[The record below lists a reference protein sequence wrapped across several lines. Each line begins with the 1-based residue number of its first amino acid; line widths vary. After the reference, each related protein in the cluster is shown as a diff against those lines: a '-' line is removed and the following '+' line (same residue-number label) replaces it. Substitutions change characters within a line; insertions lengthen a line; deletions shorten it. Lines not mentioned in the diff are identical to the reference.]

1 MNAVIYARYSSDS
14 QREESIEG
22 QLRECREY
30 AERNNMTIVG
40 TYIDRALS
48 AKTADRPEFQHMIKD
63 SAKELF
69 EIVLVWK
76 LDRFSRDRYDS
87 AHYKH
92 ILKKN
97 GVKVISAKEHISEG
111 PEGIILEA
119 MLEGYAEFYS
129 AELSEKIHRG
139 QKENALKGKNNGGG
153 VPLGYLLD
161 KKAQK
166 LVIDPVTAPLV
177 VEIFEKYADGK
188 SVRSIV
194 EDFNTRG
201 LKTKKGQPFNIN
213 SFSSLLKNRKYIG
226 EYRYQDVVI
235 EGGVPA
241 IVPEDLFNRVQER
254 MEKNR
259 HAPAMAKAKE
269 DYLLTT
275 KLFCGKCERMMV
287 GESGK
292 SHTGAMH
299 YYYKCSG
306 AKRLKDCDKK
316 AVRKDWIERVVV
328 RLTMQRVMDEEKINR
343 LIDAILVMQ
352 EQEDTTTPALRSQLA
367 ETESSIGN
375 ILKAIEQGIFTP
387 STKQRLDEL
396 EARKEEILANI
407 QTAELQKPK
416 LTREQMTAWFEQFR
430 HGDPANRD
438 FQKRLIDTFVN
449 AVYVFDDKL
458 VLTYNYQH
466 GTQTIS
472 LEEIASALSSDFDG
486 ATPPN
491 QKSEPLS
498 EGTEVRIFLF
508 SERFGILKGGAA
520 VIFDYERRIQ
530 ALEARVQA
538 LEDAL
543 KKERAAQVPDAQA
556 QEKVT
561 AQSSPAPAVQTPEKA
576 PEQSLAAAAETRE
589 KTPEQSPAQQT
600 VSAQL
605 RAVLDA
611 PADPSC
617 FQYMPEPGTATN
629 GLSWYGAEHPK
640 PERALQKLV
649 GKGLRITAYTGFD
662 AERVV
667 IPAKIGGLPVVS
679 IGEKVFKNTTVS
691 EVILPESIKAILR
704 EAFSGCKRLQ
714 HIDLPDGLEYLG
726 SHCFAGSGLTAL
738 HFPDRLKTIPEGC
751 CGGCANLSDVTFG
764 QQVQTIQ
771 GSAFHACKKLQT
783 VSFPESLLRVDN
795 DAFEKTAITR
805 FIFPAGVQEV
815 GDVKHSRFYIEP
827 RYPEFD
833 RTISDS
839 PVLVFLGMDA
849 VLKIIDPT
857 NIALI
862 YCLPGSKVQQIA
874 RDKGIPVR
882 PLSEFQMED
891 A

>member
-1 MNAVIYARYSSDS
+1 MPEALNAVIYARYSSDR
-14 QREESIEG
+14 QTEQSIEG
-22 QLRECREY
+22 QLRECY
-30 AERNNMTIVG
+30 AFAKANDIAVID
-40 TYIDRALS
+40 TYIDRAIS
-48 AKTADRPEFQHMIKD
+48 GKTDNRPAFQKMIED
-63 SAKELF
+63 SAKRQF
-69 EIVLVWK
+69 QAVIVYR
-76 LDRFSRDRYDS
+76 LDRFTRNRYDS
-87 AHYKH
+87 AIYKAR
-92 ILKKN
+92 LKKN
-97 GVKVISAKEHISEG
+97 GVKVLSAMENLNGS
-111 PEGIILEA
+111 PESIIMESL
-119 MLEGYAEFYS
+119 LEGMAEYYS
-129 AELSEKIHRG
+129 VELSQKITRG
-139 QKENALKGKNNGGG
+139 MRENALKGKALGGQR
-153 VPLGYLLD
+153 VLGYKVNSD
-161 KKAQK
+161 CYFE
-166 LVIDPVTAPLV
+166 IDETTAPV
-177 VEIFEKYADGK
+177 VVDIFKLYSSGKTVKEICDILNARGVKTARGGA
-188 SVRSIV
+188 
-194 EDFNTRG
+194 FN
-201 LKTKKGQPFNIN
+201 KN
-213 SFSSLLKNRKYIG
+213 SLHTILTNKKYIG
-226 EYRYQDVVI
+226 IYKTKYGEIV
-235 EGGVPA
+235 GGIPA
-241 IVPEDLFNRVQER
+241 IIDKELFEMVALR
-254 MEKNR
+254 MEQNKK
-259 HAPAMAKAKE
+259 APARAKAE
-269 DYLLTT
+269 INYLLST
-275 KLFCGKCERMMV
+275 KLFCGKCRSAMV
-287 GESGK
+287 GESGTSK
-292 SHTGAMH
+292 TGKK
-299 YYYKCSG
+299 YYYYACVKK
-306 AKRLKDCDKK
+306 KREKACDKSNVK
-316 AVRKDWIERVVV
+316 KDWIEDLVI
-328 RLTMQRVMDEEKINR
+328 QRTVTDILKDDVIEKIADR
-343 LIDAILVMQ
+343 LV
-352 EQEDTTTPALRSQLA
+352 
-367 ETESSIGN
+367 
-375 ILKAIEQGIFTP
+375 
-387 STKQRLDEL
+387 
-396 EARKEEILANI
+396 
-407 QTAELQKPK
+407 ELQKAEAAESGTMLYLENSLAEIQVSIK
-416 LTREQMTAWFEQFR
+416 NIMTAIEKGIITESTKTRLTELEDEKRNVEIEIAKESIARRIISREQIIYWISSFKD
-430 HGDPANRD
+430 GDITSEKYC
-438 FQKRLIDTFVN
+438 QQLIDTFVH
-449 AVYVFDDKL
+449 AVFVYDDKI
-458 VLTYNYQH
+458 VITYNYS
-466 GTQTIS
+466 GENNTATIS
-472 LEEIASALSSDFDG
+472 DLDLSS
-486 ATPPN
+486 PPN

-508 SERFGILKGGAA
+508 SERFGILKGEAA

-795 DAFEKTAITR
+795 DAFETTAITR

>member
-1 MNAVIYARYSSDS
+1 M
-14 QREESIEG
+14 
-22 QLRECREY
+22 
-30 AERNNMTIVG
+30 
-40 TYIDRALS
+40 
-48 AKTADRPEFQHMIKD
+48 
-63 SAKELF
+63 
-69 EIVLVWK
+69 
-76 LDRFSRDRYDS
+76 
-87 AHYKH
+87 
-92 ILKKN
+92 
-97 GVKVISAKEHISEG
+97 
-111 PEGIILEA
+111 
-119 MLEGYAEFYS
+119 
-129 AELSEKIHRG
+129 
-139 QKENALKGKNNGGG
+139 
-153 VPLGYLLD
+153 
-161 KKAQK
+161 
-166 LVIDPVTAPLV
+166 
-177 VEIFEKYADGK
+177 
-188 SVRSIV
+188 
-194 EDFNTRG
+194 
-201 LKTKKGQPFNIN
+201 
-213 SFSSLLKNRKYIG
+213 
-226 EYRYQDVVI
+226 
-235 EGGVPA
+235 
-241 IVPEDLFNRVQER
+241 
-254 MEKNR
+254 
-259 HAPAMAKAKE
+259 
-269 DYLLTT
+269 
-275 KLFCGKCERMMV
+275 
-287 GESGK
+287 
-292 SHTGAMH
+292 
-299 YYYKCSG
+299 
-306 AKRLKDCDKK
+306 
-316 AVRKDWIERVVV
+316 
-328 RLTMQRVMDEEKINR
+328 
-343 LIDAILVMQ
+343 
-352 EQEDTTTPALRSQLA
+352 
-367 ETESSIGN
+367 
-375 ILKAIEQGIFTP
+375 
-387 STKQRLDEL
+387 
-396 EARKEEILANI
+396 
-407 QTAELQKPK
+407 
-416 LTREQMTAWFEQFR
+416 
-430 HGDPANRD
+430 
-438 FQKRLIDTFVN
+438 
-449 AVYVFDDKL
+449 
-458 VLTYNYQH
+458 
-466 GTQTIS
+466 
-472 LEEIASALSSDFDG
+472 
-486 ATPPN
+486 
-491 QKSEPLS
+491 
-498 EGTEVRIFLF
+498 
-508 SERFGILKGGAA
+508 
-520 VIFDYERRIQ
+520 IFDYERRIQ

-538 LEDAL
+538 LENAL

-605 RAVLDA
+605 RAALDA

-617 FQYMPEPGTATN
+617 FQYMPEPGTATGFWN
-629 GLSWYGAEHPK
+629 NQE

-726 SHCFAGSGLTAL
+726 SHCFASSGLTAL

-771 GSAFHACKKLQT
+771 GSAFHACKKLPT

-795 DAFEKTAITR
+795 DAFETTAITR

-833 RTISDS
+833 RTIPDS

>member
-1 MNAVIYARYSSDS
+1 M
-14 QREESIEG
+14 
-22 QLRECREY
+22 
-30 AERNNMTIVG
+30 
-40 TYIDRALS
+40 
-48 AKTADRPEFQHMIKD
+48 
-63 SAKELF
+63 
-69 EIVLVWK
+69 
-76 LDRFSRDRYDS
+76 
-87 AHYKH
+87 
-92 ILKKN
+92 
-97 GVKVISAKEHISEG
+97 
-111 PEGIILEA
+111 
-119 MLEGYAEFYS
+119 
-129 AELSEKIHRG
+129 
-139 QKENALKGKNNGGG
+139 
-153 VPLGYLLD
+153 
-161 KKAQK
+161 
-166 LVIDPVTAPLV
+166 
-177 VEIFEKYADGK
+177 
-188 SVRSIV
+188 
-194 EDFNTRG
+194 
-201 LKTKKGQPFNIN
+201 
-213 SFSSLLKNRKYIG
+213 
-226 EYRYQDVVI
+226 
-235 EGGVPA
+235 
-241 IVPEDLFNRVQER
+241 
-254 MEKNR
+254 
-259 HAPAMAKAKE
+259 
-269 DYLLTT
+269 
-275 KLFCGKCERMMV
+275 
-287 GESGK
+287 
-292 SHTGAMH
+292 
-299 YYYKCSG
+299 
-306 AKRLKDCDKK
+306 
-316 AVRKDWIERVVV
+316 
-328 RLTMQRVMDEEKINR
+328 
-343 LIDAILVMQ
+343 
-352 EQEDTTTPALRSQLA
+352 
-367 ETESSIGN
+367 
-375 ILKAIEQGIFTP
+375 
-387 STKQRLDEL
+387 
-396 EARKEEILANI
+396 
-407 QTAELQKPK
+407 
-416 LTREQMTAWFEQFR
+416 
-430 HGDPANRD
+430 
-438 FQKRLIDTFVN
+438 
-449 AVYVFDDKL
+449 
-458 VLTYNYQH
+458 
-466 GTQTIS
+466 
-472 LEEIASALSSDFDG
+472 
-486 ATPPN
+486 
-491 QKSEPLS
+491 
-498 EGTEVRIFLF
+498 
-508 SERFGILKGGAA
+508 
-520 VIFDYERRIQ
+520 IFDYERRIQ
-530 ALEARVQA
+530 ALEARVQV

-543 KKERAAQVPDAQA
+543 KKERAAQVLDAQA

-605 RAVLDA
+605 RAALDA

-617 FQYMPEPGTATN
+617 FQYMPEPGTATDFWN
-629 GLSWYGAEHPK
+629 NQE

-738 HFPDRLKTIPEGC
+738 RFPDRLKTIPEGC

-795 DAFEKTAITR
+795 DAFETTAITR

-833 RTISDS
+833 RTIPDS

-882 PLSEFQMED
+882 QLSEFQMED

>member
-1 MNAVIYARYSSDS
+1 M
-14 QREESIEG
+14 
-22 QLRECREY
+22 
-30 AERNNMTIVG
+30 
-40 TYIDRALS
+40 
-48 AKTADRPEFQHMIKD
+48 
-63 SAKELF
+63 
-69 EIVLVWK
+69 
-76 LDRFSRDRYDS
+76 
-87 AHYKH
+87 
-92 ILKKN
+92 
-97 GVKVISAKEHISEG
+97 
-111 PEGIILEA
+111 
-119 MLEGYAEFYS
+119 
-129 AELSEKIHRG
+129 
-139 QKENALKGKNNGGG
+139 
-153 VPLGYLLD
+153 
-161 KKAQK
+161 
-166 LVIDPVTAPLV
+166 
-177 VEIFEKYADGK
+177 
-188 SVRSIV
+188 
-194 EDFNTRG
+194 
-201 LKTKKGQPFNIN
+201 
-213 SFSSLLKNRKYIG
+213 
-226 EYRYQDVVI
+226 
-235 EGGVPA
+235 
-241 IVPEDLFNRVQER
+241 
-254 MEKNR
+254 
-259 HAPAMAKAKE
+259 
-269 DYLLTT
+269 
-275 KLFCGKCERMMV
+275 
-287 GESGK
+287 
-292 SHTGAMH
+292 
-299 YYYKCSG
+299 
-306 AKRLKDCDKK
+306 
-316 AVRKDWIERVVV
+316 
-328 RLTMQRVMDEEKINR
+328 
-343 LIDAILVMQ
+343 
-352 EQEDTTTPALRSQLA
+352 
-367 ETESSIGN
+367 
-375 ILKAIEQGIFTP
+375 
-387 STKQRLDEL
+387 
-396 EARKEEILANI
+396 
-407 QTAELQKPK
+407 
-416 LTREQMTAWFEQFR
+416 
-430 HGDPANRD
+430 
-438 FQKRLIDTFVN
+438 
-449 AVYVFDDKL
+449 
-458 VLTYNYQH
+458 
-466 GTQTIS
+466 
-472 LEEIASALSSDFDG
+472 
-486 ATPPN
+486 
-491 QKSEPLS
+491 
-498 EGTEVRIFLF
+498 
-508 SERFGILKGGAA
+508 
-520 VIFDYERRIQ
+520 IFDYERRIQ

-605 RAVLDA
+605 RAALDA

-617 FQYMPEPGTATN
+617 FQYMPEPGTATDFWN
-629 GLSWYGAEHPK
+629 NQE
-640 PERALQKLV
+640 PERVLQKLV

-795 DAFEKTAITR
+795 DAFETTAITR

-833 RTISDS
+833 RTIPDS

>member
-1 MNAVIYARYSSDS
+1 
-14 QREESIEG
+14 
-22 QLRECREY
+22 
-30 AERNNMTIVG
+30 
-40 TYIDRALS
+40 
-48 AKTADRPEFQHMIKD
+48 MIKD